1 VALRFN
7 DLRVS
12 IRALYRLFI
21 AGIYLKNVKV
31 PHKGTAH
38 NYPMMILSY
47 LLILEYWRGIDHVS
61 IKMMK
66 DNTMI
71 VDEELGELCFSVL
84 GRCVLGDTCKSNF
97 EHISKMFKLL
107 PIYREVRDE
116 IAGETRS
123 SSIAW
128 RHKVTDDCDEVK
140 SASLFFKRLIKQ
152 VMDKTYKSYDG
163 SPSSFNSAQT
173 ASTCLTTRY
182 TPVIVIPQVV
192 VDELPKL
199 YAGIESKLCGSWL
212 KPHKDMWPEAADE
225 DDNDSDDDTDET
237 MESQQQHAQG
247 GVGEWGPPWTECVV
261 GHYAVARVSGNDGDG
276 IEVFKIQEI
285 NEQLIEDGVPYN
297 NFTGYQRNC
306 TLGNVVQ
313 ECVRRGRWNYDVNNR
328 TSTQVVKQYEVIAFF
343 PKFAQNCTL
352 PTTAVN
358 DIKLVQEMETLFI
371 DRRRQQPH
379 SDDEDNKHN

>member
-1 VALRFN
+1 MK
-7 DLRVS
+7 
-12 IRALYRLFI
+12 ALYRLFI

-61 IKMMK
+61 IRMMK
-66 DNTMI
+66 DDTMI

-84 GRCVLGDTCKSNF
+84 GRCVLGDTCKSSF
-97 EHISKMFKLL
+97 EHVSKMFKLL

-128 RHKVTDDCDEVK
+128 RHKVTDDCDEVR

-152 VMDKTYKSYDG
+152 VIDRTYRSYDG

-173 ASTCLTTRY
+173 ASTCMTTRY
-182 TPVIVIPQVV
+182 TPIVVIPQVV

-199 YAGIESKLCGSWL
+199 YAGIESKLCGTWL
-212 KPHKDMWPEAADE
+212 KAYKDMWPEAE
-225 DDNDSDDDTDET
+225 DKDDDTFDDDED
-237 MESQQQHAQG
+237 ESMASQSQPNG
-247 GVGEWGPPWTECVV
+247 RIDEWGPPWTECVV

-285 NEQLIEDGVPYN
+285 NGQLIEDGVPYN

-306 TLGNVVQ
+306 TLNNVRQ
-313 ECVRRGRWNYDVNNR
+313 ECIRKGRWNYDVNNR
-328 TSTQVVKQYEVIAFF
+328 NRTQVVKQYEVIAFF
-343 PKFAQNCTL
+343 PTFDRNCIL
-352 PTTAVN
+352 PATAIA
-358 DIKLVQEMETLFI
+358 DIQLVQEMETLFI
-371 DRRRQQPH
+371 DRRQRKPT
-379 SDDEDNKHN
+379 SDEEDKKHN